1 MYSDT
6 ALFRIDSAGRRREAG
21 PGLESQAQRALPV
34 GTTAPRVI
42 FPLKQAY
49 AARPEA
55 GPFVVLR

>member
-6 ALFRIDSAGRRREAG
+6 VLFRIDSAGRRREAG
-21 PGLESQAQRALPV
+21 PGPDSPAQRALPA

-49 AARPEA
+49 AALP
-55 GPFVVLR
+55 

>member
-6 ALFRIDSAGRRREAG
+6 VLFRIDSAGRRREAG
-21 PGLESQAQRALPV
+21 PGPESPAQRALPA

-49 AARPEA
+49 AALP
-55 GPFVVLR
+55 